1 MYGVLTTQGKDPTL
15 KAWADWSTRIAKSA
29 TCRPSLRVR
38 RVLSA
43 MCGNFMGG
51 GRRPLVSCA
60 IRSPLALPQFWW
72 TDSVCNRF
80 HVKCF
85 ILKWQ
90 MAASPNPLPAFLPD
104 PSCLRLDEVVCHCG
118 TIVLVVSA
126 TGDGACPRC
135 GVPSRHI
142 HSRYCRTLRDLPCQ
156 GATLR
161 ICLRTRRFYCRVRDC
176 PRRIFSQRLPP
187 VALPYGRETCRY
199 YEALLAIGYALGGEA
214 GRRLAMQ
221 IGD

>member
-1 MYGVLTTQGKDPTL
+1 
-15 KAWADWSTRIAKSA
+15 
-29 TCRPSLRVR
+29 
-38 RVLSA
+38 
-43 MCGNFMGG
+43 
-51 GRRPLVSCA
+51 
-60 IRSPLALPQFWW
+60 
-72 TDSVCNRF
+72 
-80 HVKCF
+80 
-85 ILKWQ
+85 
-90 MAASPNPLPAFLPD
+90 MAASPSPLPASLPD
-104 PSCLRLDEVVCHCG
+104 PSCLRLDEVVCQGG

-176 PRRIFSQRLPP
+176 PRRIFTQRLPT
-187 VALPYGRETCRY
+187 VALPYGRQTCRY
-199 YEALLAIGYALGGEA
+199 HEALLAIGYALGGEA

-221 IGD
+221 LRIDSSADRKDRWGTKWIAFLMPCTVRGRLP